1 VILNRGLDQHR
12 IDVDADHI
20 VPETGQ
26 FSRDATRAT
35 ARIEDARPTPNHRVK
50 QTRLSS
56 QVATGCRHRTEA
68 LDVPGRVGWV
78 RRHLLHPPALFR
90 HVCIVPP
97 GTPSLVLGLPSL
109 RRKLRCAPRSR
120 WLRGMVDVMSRQQR
134 VTPSWVSWPLSER
147 LRRRQRWYFAL
158 MGVCLVLILLAW
170 NLVRLWSTTAA
181 VVMSVVAAVLPPI
194 AVIIANW
201 GEDR

>member
-1 VILNRGLDQHR
+1 
-12 IDVDADHI
+12 
-20 VPETGQ
+20 
-26 FSRDATRAT
+26 
-35 ARIEDARPTPNHRVK
+35 
-50 QTRLSS
+50 
-56 QVATGCRHRTEA
+56 
-68 LDVPGRVGWV
+68 
-78 RRHLLHPPALFR
+78 
-90 HVCIVPP
+90 
-97 GTPSLVLGLPSL
+97 
-109 RRKLRCAPRSR
+109 
-120 WLRGMVDVMSRQQR
+120 MVDVMSRQQR